1 MTYATAAPNLSY
13 ARHFTCRY
21 LTGSHLQCRAMG
33 INRLY
38 LGEHQPFNIRQISSL
53 TSDLGGRAEQ
63 KLIANLNTGKT
74 PGIDTEAA
82 STGV

>member
-1 MTYATAAPNLSY
+1 
-13 ARHFTCRY
+13 
-21 LTGSHLQCRAMG
+21 MG